1 MDCTSLHQL
10 AVSKTRRDVHNTIFL
25 LEFPLTS
32 PTPTPSFHQNLMLD
46 KAPAPED
53 SFDALAHRL
62 YSVVD
67 MLSHHRAYM
76 DGLSLTPIPAYQPPS
91 MDMYCGTLDSLLP
104 EAVTVPVILDC
115 LLMQAEANAA
125 EAQGRPSDEELHQ
138 SRGAKAG
145 RAGTATSQRRDKDRL
160 TPPGSARQASMPQ
173 GEAAV
178 AAFIEAKLGD
188 MGFGEELLAA
198 LDQGETPS
206 SGGILQLQS
215 APRESVGVRQLVV
228 RHGDAVASHYNYL
241 ATSPSSF
248 SDYNPLE
255 GARRVFAASRAA
267 QLVRRLPERPL
278 LSEVERASHAQ
289 QLLNFCK
296 MPLPDVKRALELLEF
311 ERMAATALGS
321 CVCAE
326 AGLQIDCTHCI
337 GARHATP

>member
-1 MDCTSLHQL
+1 
-10 AVSKTRRDVHNTIFL
+10 
-25 LEFPLTS
+25 
-32 PTPTPSFHQNLMLD
+32 MLR

-91 MDMYCGTLDSLLP
+91 MDMYRGTLDSLLP
-104 EAVTVPVILDC
+104 EAVTVPVVLDC
-115 LLMQAEANAA
+115 LLMQVEANAA
-125 EAQGRPSDEELHQ
+125 EAQGRPSDEELRQ

-145 RAGTATSQRRDKDRL
+145 RAGTATSQRKDKDRPS
-160 TPPGSARQASMPQ
+160 PPDSARRVSIPQ

-198 LDQGETPS
+198 LDQPASEGEAPS
-206 SGGILQLQS
+206 SGGTLQLQG
-215 APRESVGVRQLVV
+215 APRESEGFKQLVV

-241 ATSPSSF
+241 ATSLSSF
-248 SDYNPLE
+248 GDYNPLE
-255 GARRVFAASRAA
+255 GARRVLAASRAA

-278 LSEVERASHAQ
+278 LSEVERASHDQ

-311 ERMAATALGS
+311 ERMAATALGA
-321 CVCAE
+321 CVRSK
-326 AGLQIDCTHCI
+326 AGLQFDCTHCI
-337 GARHATP
+337 GSALRHPLTLFTQIHYTQTRRSWIGTSQSGA